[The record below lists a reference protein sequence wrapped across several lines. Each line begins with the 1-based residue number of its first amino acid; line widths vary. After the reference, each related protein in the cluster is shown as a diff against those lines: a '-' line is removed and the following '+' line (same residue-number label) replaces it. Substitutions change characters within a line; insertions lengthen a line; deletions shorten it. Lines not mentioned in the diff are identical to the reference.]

1 MNSLV
6 NERIN
11 IMKEIQTVL
20 VVGAG
25 TMGHGFAQVL
35 AMNHVDVWLVDQ
47 TEELLDRARG
57 WVTENLNSMVELE
70 QARQED
76 VGATSARIRFTTDLE
91 KAAHNADYVIEAI
104 IENLELKKKLFRQL
118 GANTAP
124 DVVIASNTSSF
135 DINEFT
141 AVTENP
147 ERVIG
152 AHWFHPAQITP
163 CVEIIPADETSQETI
178 DCATAFMKRIG
189 KAPVICKSAP
199 GFVANRI
206 QFAMAAEAFAI
217 VEEGLA
223 TPEQVDQIVK
233 SSFGFRLSAYGPFE
247 ICDQAGVDTY
257 FAIYKYLYGKLN
269 REQFK
274 PPQILK
280 ELAEQGKYG
289 LKTQG
294 GFYEYTDGAAE
305 KIKRERDRKLFARL
319 NIFRDEQK
327 AG

>member
-1 MNSLV
+1 
-6 NERIN
+6 
-11 IMKEIQTVL
+11 MKEIQTAL

-25 TMGHGFAQVL
+25 TMGHGFAQIL
-35 AMNHVDVWLVDQ
+35 AMSHVDVWLVDQ
-47 TEELLDRARG
+47 KEELLDRARG
-57 WVTENLNSMVELE
+57 WIMENLNSMVELE
-70 QARQED
+70 QARQEE
-76 VGATSARIRFTTDLE
+76 VEPALARIRFSIDLE
-91 KAAHNADYVIEAI
+91 KAARKADYVIEAI
-104 IENLELKKKLFRQL
+104 FENLELKKELFRQL
-118 GANTAP
+118 GAITGP
-124 DVVIASNTSSF
+124 DVVLASNTSSF

-141 AVTENP
+141 SVTEHP

-152 AHWFHPAQITP
+152 AHWFHPAHITP
-163 CVEIIPADETSQETI
+163 CVEIIPADATSQETI

-189 KAPVICKSAP
+189 KAPTMCTSAP

-223 TPEQVDQIVK
+223 TSEQVDRIVK

-247 ICDQAGVDTY
+247 ICDQAGADTY

-280 ELAEQGKYG
+280 ELTEQGRYG

-294 GFYEYTDGAAE
+294 GFYEYKDGAAE
-305 KIKRERDRKLFARL
+305 KIKRERDRKFFARL

-327 AG
+327 GE

>member
-1 MNSLV
+1 
-6 NERIN
+6 
-11 IMKEIQTVL
+11 MKEIQTAL

-25 TMGHGFAQVL
+25 TMGHGFAQIL

-47 TEELLDRARG
+47 KEELLDRARG
-57 WVTENLNSMVELE
+57 WITENLNSMIELG
-70 QARQED
+70 QARQEE
-76 VGATSARIRFTTDLE
+76 VEPTLARIRFSSDLE
-91 KAAHNADYVIEAI
+91 KTAPKADYVIEAI
-104 IENLELKKKLFRQL
+104 FENLEQKKKLFQQL
-118 GANTAP
+118 GAITGP
-124 DVVIASNTSSF
+124 DVVLATNTSSF

-141 AVTENP
+141 SVTKHP

-152 AHWFHPAQITP
+152 AHWFHPALITP
-163 CVEIIPADETSQETI
+163 CVEIIPADATSQETI

-189 KAPVICKSAP
+189 KAPTMCKSAP

-223 TPEQVDQIVK
+223 TPEQVDRIVK

-247 ICDQAGVDTY
+247 ICDQAGADTY

-280 ELAEQGKYG
+280 ELTEQGKYG
-289 LKTQG
+289 LKTQE
-294 GFYEYTDGAAE
+294 GFYEYKDGAAE
-305 KIKRERDRKLFARL
+305 KIKRERDRKFFARL

-327 AG
+327 GE